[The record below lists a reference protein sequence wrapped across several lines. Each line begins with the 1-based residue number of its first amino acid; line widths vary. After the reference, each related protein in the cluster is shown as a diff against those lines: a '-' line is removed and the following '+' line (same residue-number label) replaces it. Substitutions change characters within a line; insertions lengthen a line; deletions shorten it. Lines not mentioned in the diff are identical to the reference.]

1 MTKFLGQI
9 ANMATVGKKVYVPL
23 FGNIVVQ
30 AKWSLLHDFFLTHC
44 TGSAINEIYVIF
56 FSLKSLIIYTDF

>member
-1 MTKFLGQI
+1 MTKCLGQI

-23 FGNIVVQ
+23 FGNIVVH

-44 TGSAINEIYVIF
+44 TGSAINEIYVI
-56 FSLKSLIIYTDF
+56 SVWVKNR